1 MNYRMVF
8 YLTGKIMCL
17 GAALLAAPL
26 AAAVIYGE
34 NTVMAF
40 LLSAAAFLA
49 VGICGILLK
58 PKKKEFYARDGIIT
72 VSLSWVL
79 FSLLGG
85 LPFFI
90 SREIPNFADCFFETV
105 SGFTTTGSSILTNV
119 EGLSKCML
127 FWRSFTHWIGGMGVL
142 VFAMALFSSKDTQTN
157 YLMRA
162 EMPGPKIGKLVAKWQ
177 FSARILY
184 IMYIVL
190 TAVEVVFLMIGKMP
204 FYDSL
209 LHAFGTAGTGGFSM
223 KNTSMGYYNSA
234 YIDYVIGIFMVLF
247 GINFNIYYL
256 VIIRKFSKIVG
267 NDELKAYLAIVVAAT
282 AVIMLNIRPMYG
294 SFAKALQYSF
304 FQVSSI
310 ITTTGYSTADFN
322 TWPMLSQIILVL
334 LMFVGGC
341 AGSTGG
347 GLKVIRVLVLAKG
360 SFRELHRAV
369 RPRKVNIVRIDG
381 KTLEAEV
388 MSGVMSYFALYMLI
402 MAVSILIVSLD
413 NFDIATTATAVISTF
428 NNIGPGL
435 GAVGPTGSFA
445 DFSILSKLVL
455 SFDMLAGRLEIY
467 PMMALL
473 MPSVWKRV

>member
-34 NTVMAF
+34 GTVVAF

-58 PKKKEFYARDGIIT
+58 PEKKEFYARDGIIT

-119 EGLSKCML
+119 EGLSKGML

-204 FYDSL
+204 LYDSL
-209 LHAFGTAGTGGFSM
+209 VHAFGTAGTGGFGI
-223 KNTSMGYYNSA
+223 KNTSVGYYNSA

-256 VIIRKFSKIVG
+256 VIIRKFSKIIG

-360 SFRELHRAV
+360 SFRELHRAI
-369 RPRKVNIVRIDG
+369 RPRKVNMVRIDG

-388 MSGVMSYFALYMLI
+388 ISGVMSYFALYMLI

-413 NFDIATTATAVISTF
+413 NFDMTTTATAVISAF